1 MFELWPVLADY
12 PLGYPAGLGVLGLL
26 VGSFLNVVI
35 HRLPLMMERDW
46 RRDCADLAGHAET
59 DSPVAAFNLMVPR
72 SRCPHCQQPIAAWD
86 NLPVLSWLLLAGRC
100 RHCRASISVRYPL
113 VELSAAVLGVV
124 AAWHF
129 GATPSALWGAGFS
142 WALLALAVIDLDTQ
156 LLPDDLTLPLLWAGL
171 VANLFGYFVDL
182 PTAVVGAMA
191 GYLSLW
197 VVYWGFKFATGKEGM
212 GYGDFKLLAALG
224 AWLGWQAL
232 PTIIVGAALVGA
244 VVGLALIGLRRH
256 ERSKPLPFGPF
267 LAAAGWINLIWGAPL
282 RQLIGP

>member
-1 MFELWPVLADY
+1 MLELWPVLAEY
-12 PLGYPAGLGVLGLL
+12 PLGFPVGLGVLGLL

-46 RRDCADLAGHAET
+46 RRDCAELAGEAEI

-129 GATPSALWGAGFS
+129 GANPSALWGAGLS

-232 PTIIVGAALVGA
+232 PTLIVGAALVGA

-267 LAAAGWINLIWGAPL
+267 LAAAGWINLIWGTPL